1 MKLTNQF
8 TDLSLANYAAIN
20 HPLSSAY
27 PKLSSSGSRLSRAL
41 QMSSSPAAISSCS
54 WKKPKACPNQI
65 RYIISPVASGDTWR
79 SLPSWTCLVNLHR
92 EAPRRHLIQ
101 MPKTPQLAPFNTKE
115 QQVYSQLSP
124 DVTLSL
130 WKKVISATLQS
141 RLQHPHHC
149 WHLTNEASYLIS
161 SYITPCIY
169 VHPIKSCN

>member
-65 RYIISPVASGDTWR
+65 RYIISPVASSSRVVDTRR

-101 MPKTPQLAPFNTKE
+101 MPETPQLAPFNTKE
-115 QQVYSQLSP
+115 QQVYSRLSRCHP
-124 DVTLSL
+124 ISVEESHLSHFA
-130 WKKVISATLQS
+130 IEATTATL
-141 RLQHPHHC
+141 LLTPHQRSK
-149 WHLTNEASYLIS
+149 LLN
-161 SYITPCIY
+161 
-169 VHPIKSCN
+169 